1 MHRRAGTGYSPPGSP
16 GRSGLIA
23 GILRPS
29 PVSHR
34 LARTNLPG
42 RRFRSIASAARHGGK
57 HPSGRTVYFQSWGI
71 TCAQTPIIPTKSVSE
86 ISAAASSTNTFSI
99 FASYGTYE
107 EHCSL
112 FVHKSQAPSGR
123 MTEVVNGRLTRLKP
137 ITAAQGSERQDRT
150 RWSSA
155 SRT

>member
-1 MHRRAGTGYSPPGSP
+1 MHRRAGTGYSHPARLDDPGLSP
-16 GRSGLIA
+16 ASSGRVPC
-23 GILRPS
+23 RTE
-29 PVSHR
+29 

-123 MTEVVNGRLTRLKP
+123 ITEVVNGRLTRLKP

-150 RWSSA
+150 
-155 SRT
+155 